1 MSVPI
6 PLQGGRAM
14 NVSPVRRNLLGSLG
28 CVLVFGLSAAADP
41 PDQERKAEG
50 PKKAALYDPKADA
63 KAQVEA
69 AVAKARHDHTRVL
82 VMFGF
87 EGCGWC
93 HRLHALFEQNP
104 EIRQLLHDKYVLV
117 MVDIQAPH
125 ADGLLKECKAALAPE
140 ELRKGVGFP
149 FLAVLD

>member
-1 MSVPI
+1 
-6 PLQGGRAM
+6 
-14 NVSPVRRNLLGSLG
+14 
-28 CVLVFGLSAAADP
+28 
-41 PDQERKAEG
+41 
-50 PKKAALYDPKADA
+50 KKAALYDPKADA

-149 FLAVLD
+149 FLAVLDDNGKIVTAQRTDPLEEGKGHNPGRVKEF